1 MIVIVT
7 VFEAAGLAVSESKS
21 ETMML
26 RTPDQT
32 SLAPPRVIEAAD
44 QRYTQETQLL
54 YLGGII
60 IASAELLLEI
70 ERRIRLMWA
79 CLRQFDRELY
89 DVTTAQLSLQPR
101 MRKVELIETLLY
113 WCMTWTLR
121 AKHLSMFRLARDQV
135 PLRVVTLSRYI
146 SYKWISINISYIC
159 HV

>member
-1 MIVIVT
+1 
-7 VFEAAGLAVSESKS
+7 
-21 ETMML
+21 
-26 RTPDQT
+26 
-32 SLAPPRVIEAAD
+32 
-44 QRYTQETQLL
+44 
-54 YLGGII
+54 
-60 IASAELLLEI
+60 
-70 ERRIRLMWA
+70 MWA